1 VVELPDTLRDAVR
14 ATQPGPLRLVDPT
27 TNETFVLLRAEDYQ
41 RLKESEYDASP
52 WTTEEMDLLAQEAA
66 DHLGWE
72 GMDVY
77 QDGPP

>member
-1 VVELPDTLRDAVR
+1 MVELPDNLREAVR
-14 ATQPGPLRLVDPT
+14 TAPPGPLRLVDPK
-27 TNETFVLLRAEDYQ
+27 TNETYVLLRDEEYQ

-66 DHLGWE
+66 DRLGWE

-77 QDGPP
+77 QDESS